1 LTVNNSFIRKN
12 KAAYDEKTM
21 VLFLEVPL
29 AGIAI
34 VLSALSWKTL
44 RKIKHLDVGKSFW
57 IPIILSGIFFFT
69 GSVTA
74 ILSDLGYSF
83 AYIQEFALV
92 SRLFA
97 LCILLGGVYAYS
109 RQISRNLAGNFI
121 SSTYQTKV
129 ETNGESELPK
139 SVVEESYEKKPVEKA
154 NCKNGLGY
162 LKTLAKNTPIPE
174 DCLSCPE
181 IIECKH
187 SYLSKKPIEQSA
199 CFVSLNAE
207 SKEETAET

>member
-1 LTVNNSFIRKN
+1 
-12 KAAYDEKTM
+12 M

-34 VLSALSWKTL
+34 VLSTLSWKTYG
-44 RKIKHLDVGKSFW
+44 KIKHLDVGKSFW
-57 IPIILSGIFFFT
+57 IPVMLSGIFFLT

-83 AYIQEFALV
+83 AYSIEFASI

-109 RQISRNLAGNFI
+109 RQISRNLAGKFI
-121 SSTYQTKV
+121 SPTYQATV
-129 ETNGESELPK
+129 ETNAENELPK
-139 SVVEESYEKKPVEKA
+139 SIVEESYEKKPAEEA
-154 NCKNGLGY
+154 NCKHELGY
-162 LKTLAKNTPIPE
+162 LKTLPKNTPIPNE
-174 DCLSCPE
+174 CLSCRK

-187 SYLSKKPIEQSA
+187 SYLARKPTEPSA
-199 CFVSLNAE
+199 YTEPSTEFISLNAE
-207 SKEETAET
+207 SEEETAAL